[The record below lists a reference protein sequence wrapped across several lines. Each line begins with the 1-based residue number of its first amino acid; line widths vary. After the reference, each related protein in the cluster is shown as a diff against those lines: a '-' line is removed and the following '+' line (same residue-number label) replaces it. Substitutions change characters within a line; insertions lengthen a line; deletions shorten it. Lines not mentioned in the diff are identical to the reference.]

1 MSPLDKD
8 TREQHTLVLILS
20 TFGSAAAAESCGKRL
35 IEAGLAA
42 CVQVEGPVQSI
53 YRWQGVIET
62 SDEFRLVAKTT
73 PARQA
78 ACQSAIQANHPYDLP
93 ELVSLQATASRAY
106 AQWVAE
112 QTEQAPP
119 S

>member
-1 MSPLDKD
+1 MSPPDKD

-20 TFGSAAAAESCGKRL
+20 TFGSAAAAESCGRHL

-42 CVQVEGPVQSI
+42 CVQIEGPVQSI
-53 YRWQGVIET
+53 YRWQGAIET

-73 PARQA
+73 PVRQA
-78 ACQSAIQANHPYDLP
+78 ACLSVIQANHPYDLP

-112 QTEQAPP
+112 QTE
-119 S
+119 